1 MSTKTN
7 VAVAGKQDVV
17 LLPVAD
23 LKMKFD
29 VRKALNED
37 RVLLFMEMYESG
49 NHVPPIEVV
58 RGTMDIHDGRHR
70 KAALDHLNRRHAECV
85 LVEPME
91 FVDQLMDA
99 FGKNMSDSPFP
110 PTRADVIFVMKQLL
124 DANVPN
130 AHIQKRFEAFYRP
143 SHVRKLL
150 KDAHSNVVRA
160 KMAKAKNAVAHG
172 GLTVKAAA
180 VEHGVEPERLQEEIT
195 GVKKRRKATSV
206 SDIKTEI
213 TNRHRG
219 NSQKTIAVFRDL
231 LDKFEDGE
239 MSEKSVLEVL
249 LHVQRLSTDG
259 AKRVNSWIERFESLK
274 GSMKAKS

>member
-1 MSTKTN
+1 MSKAN
-7 VAVAGKQDVV
+7 VAVSGKTKVV

-29 VRKALNED
+29 VRKSLNED
-37 RVLLFMEMYESG
+37 RVLLFMEMYEAGSS
-49 NHVPPIEVV
+49 VPPIEVV

-70 KAALDHLNRRHAECV
+70 KAALDHLSRKHAECI
-85 LVEPME
+85 LIEPME
-91 FVDQLMDA
+91 YVDSMMDA
-99 FGKNMSDSPFP
+99 FAKNVSDSPFP
-110 PTRADVIFVMKQLL
+110 PTRADIVFVMKQLL
-124 DANVPN
+124 DASVPN
-130 AHIQKRFEAFYRP
+130 SHIQKRFEVFYKP

-150 KDAHSNVVRA
+150 KDAHSGIVKANLSRA
-160 KMAKAKNAVAHG
+160 MQAVAHG

-180 VEHGVEPERLQEEIT
+180 EQHRVEPGRLQEEIT
-195 GVKKRRKATSV
+195 GVRKRRKATSV
-206 SDIKTEI
+206 TDIKTEI

-219 NSQKTIAVFRDL
+219 NSQKTISVFRDL

-239 MSEKSVLEVL
+239 ISEKNVLEVL
-249 LHVQRLSTDG
+249 LHVQRLNTDG

>member
-1 MSTKTN
+1 MSKAN
-7 VAVAGKQDVV
+7 VAVAGKTNVV

-29 VRKALNED
+29 VRKSLNED

-49 NHVPPIEVV
+49 DSVPPIEVV

-70 KAALDHLNRRHAECV
+70 KAALDHLNRKHAECV

-99 FGKNMSDSPFP
+99 FGKNVSDSPFP
-110 PTRADVIFVMKQLL
+110 PTRADIVFVMKQLL
-124 DANVPN
+124 EASVPN
-130 AHIQKRFEAFYRP
+130 AQIQRRFEVFYKP

-150 KDAHSNVVRA
+150 KDAHSNVAKA
-160 KMAKAKNAVAHG
+160 KMAKAKHAVAHG
-172 GLTVKAAA
+172 GLTVKESA
-180 VEHGVEPERLQEEIT
+180 VEHNVEQERLQEEIT

-206 SDIKTEI
+206 TDIKTEI

-219 NSQKTIAVFRDL
+219 NSQKTIGVFRDL

-239 MSEKSVLEVL
+239 MSEKNVLEVL
-249 LHVQRLSTDG
+249 LHVQRLNTDG